1 MALPTVSGMAVIA
14 AEQLEKSAGPAAAL
28 AAYRPLVAKLGEG
41 EARERAAVGAVRCAV
56 RAWDLQAFHELV
68 PLWSTAH
75 GDLLAL
81 AVELCAALSARGEA
95 EAAARLA
102 AEEADRQPG
111 AHASYLL
118 ARCLEA
124 TGAPEAEVAYA
135 QAIVHGEKEGAADV
149 VFHARARRVQR
160 LAGDARTYPEAV
172 AEAARAGD
180 DPGAPPAVRLLV
192 AAARL
197 AAPSRFARAAALST
211 LEDLARAA
219 PRPVADRAVRLAA
232 EHADAMGDALTPV
245 EAERLA
251 AVLKQLRVP
260 EERDAVT
267 ARFAA
272 LRRILTSPAE
282 AREAALVAAT
292 SDAPDIERP
301 LLRARA
307 LIAGVRE
314 GTDLRFAREEGAAD
328 LESLGLSAVAALRH
342 GEPLAAE
349 SLLTRLADRVRPG
362 AAAPASVWTAARLG
376 LGSSRRGVIAGA
388 TRLSGALLGAARG
401 APPRG
406 FLTLGMALRRRGQ
419 RELAARAF
427 QAALAAKE
435 PAAALELGRE
445 RLLEGWARA
454 EKGDREGAAAALRE
468 AKEALAKAR

>member
-1 MALPTVSGMAVIA
+1 MALPTVSGVAVIA

-28 AAYRPLVAKLGEG
+28 AAFRPLVAKLGEG
-41 EARERAAVGAVRCAV
+41 EARERAAVGAIRCAV
-56 RAWDLQAFHELV
+56 RVGDMPAFHEIV

-81 AVELCAALSARGEA
+81 AAELCATLAARGEA

-135 QAIVHGEKEGAADV
+135 EAIVHGEREGAADV

-160 LAGDARTYPEAV
+160 LAGEARTYADAI

-180 DPGAPPAVRLLV
+180 DPAAPAAVRLVV

-197 AAPSRFARAAALST
+197 AAPSRFARASALST
-211 LEDLARAA
+211 LEELSRSGS
-219 PRPVADRAVRLAA
+219 RPIADRAVRLAA
-232 EHADAMGDALTPV
+232 EHADAMGEALTPV

-251 AVLKQLRVP
+251 AVLKQIRAP
-260 EERDAVT
+260 EEREAVT

-282 AREAALVAAT
+282 GREAALVAAAGH
-292 SDAPDIERP
+292 APEIERP

-307 LIAGVRE
+307 LLAGVRE
-314 GTDLRFAREEGAAD
+314 GTDLRFARDEDDASPG
-328 LESLGLSAVAALRH
+328 SLGLDAVAALRR

-349 SLLTRLADRVRPG
+349 SRLTRLADRVRPG
-362 AAAPASVWTAARLG
+362 AAAPAAVWTAARLG
-376 LGSSRRGVIAGA
+376 LGSPRRGVIAA
-388 TRLSGALLGAARG
+388 AARLAAALLGAARG

-406 FLTLGMALRRRGQ
+406 FLALGLALRRRGHG
-419 RELAARAF
+419 AAAALAF

-435 PAAALELGRE
+435 PAAARELGRE

-454 EKGDREGAAAALRE
+454 QKGEREAAAAALRE
-468 AKEALAKAR
+468 AKEALAKIA